1 MPAPRAAIIIPAYNA
16 ADYIEASVRSI
27 LGQSAADF
35 TLIVVNDG
43 STDETG
49 AILARLAAEDRRLL
63 PLTVANGGPAKARN
77 LALEW
82 VPAGTE
88 YLMFCDADDLLAP
101 DALEYALREGGGADL
116 VLMGFT
122 IRGLDGTGADYCEPE
137 QHLTPETLGAAL
149 GRLYKA
155 NLLNQVW
162 GKLFRASLVLDN
174 GLRFRD
180 YRWGEDR
187 LFVCDC
193 LEKAQT
199 VAVLPESKYTYVMHR
214 GESLITR
221 YYEKKFEV
229 CLLCDKRMQELCR
242 RFGVEDEGA
251 FRYMFLKSVY
261 SCLTTHYAPNCPL
274 NGAEKRAE
282 IRRIVEN
289 RQVRERSVGAFGGPA
304 VQLPARVLRTG
315 SVPLNALCFRLMA
328 FAGKAAPALFT
339 RLKHQ
344 K

>member
-1 MPAPRAAIIIPAYNA
+1 MSAPRAAIIIPAYNA
-16 ADYIEASVRSI
+16 AEYIESSVRSI
-27 LGQSAADF
+27 LGQSVADF

-43 STDETG
+43 STDATG
-49 AILARLAAEDRRLL
+49 AILARLAAEDRRLQ
-63 PLTVANGGPAKARN
+63 PVTVANGGPARARN

-101 DALEYALREGGGADL
+101 DALAYAMEKGGGADL

-122 IRGLDGTGADYCEPE
+122 IRGLDGARTDYSEPE
-137 QHLTPETLGAAL
+137 QHLTPETLGPAL

-174 GLRFRD
+174 ALRFQD

-221 YYEKKFEV
+221 YYEKKFAV
-229 CLLCDKRMQELCR
+229 CLLCDERMQDLCR
-242 RFGVEDEGA
+242 RFGVKDEED

-261 SCLTTHYAPNCPL
+261 SCLTTLYAPNCPL
-274 NGAEKRAE
+274 TAAEKRAE
-282 IRRIVEN
+282 VRRIVEN
-289 RQVRERSVGAFGGPA
+289 EQVREKSLGAFGGPA

>member
-1 MPAPRAAIIIPAYNA
+1 MPAPRVAIIIPAYNA

-27 LGQSAADF
+27 LRQSVGDF
-35 TLIVVNDG
+35 QLLVVNDG
-43 STDETG
+43 STDRTG
-49 AILARLAAEDRRLL
+49 EILERLAREDGRIT
-63 PLTVANGGPAKARN
+63 PITVSNGGPAKARN
-77 LALEW
+77 LALTR
-82 VPAGTE
+82 VPVGTE
-88 YLMFCDADDLLAP
+88 YLMFCDADDELAP
-101 DALEYALREGGGADL
+101 DALEYALEKGGGADL
-116 VLMGFT
+116 VLMGFS
-122 IRGLDGTGADYCEPE
+122 ILGPDGSRADYCEPE
-137 QHLTPETLGAAL
+137 QRLTPETLGAAL

-229 CLLCDKRMQELCR
+229 CLLCDRRMQELWN
-242 RFGVEDEGA
+242 RFGVEDEGD

-261 SCLTTHYAPNCPL
+261 SCLTTLYAPNCPL